1 MAAALRHLHH
11 GAPMR
16 RLTLRMEG
24 DKRFY
29 IGSAIS
35 DDYDTINVRL
45 SLSAWNIRQNGE
57 WNFLTTLRD
66 SVMCA

>member
-1 MAAALRHLHH
+1 
-11 GAPMR
+11 
-16 RLTLRMEG
+16 MEG